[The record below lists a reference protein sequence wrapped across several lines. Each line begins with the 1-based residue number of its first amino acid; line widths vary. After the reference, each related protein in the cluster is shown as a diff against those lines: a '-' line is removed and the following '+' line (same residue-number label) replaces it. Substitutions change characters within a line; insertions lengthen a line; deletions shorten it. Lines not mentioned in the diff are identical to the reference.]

1 MFHLITQNTKLRKGD
16 AYGYFNVG
24 LSLAPHRVSGYQV
37 CPMAS
42 KGCAAACLFNSG
54 AARAYPKIN
63 AARIRKTRM
72 YFEDRENFLALL
84 NADILTAKRKAARMG
99 KKLIVR
105 LNVLSDIQWENH
117 GIIQAHPDVTFYDYT
132 KIVKRMHPDSTAS
145 KLPNYHLTFSRSES
159 NQADV
164 ERVLAWGGNVAVV
177 FEGELPVT
185 YLGRKVVNGDLNDAR
200 HDDEK
205 GVVVGLVEKRT
216 GVRDESGF
224 IIREGGAA

>member
-1 MFHLITQNTKLRKGD
+1 MFHLLTQNTKLKKSD
-16 AYGYFNVG
+16 SFGYYNVG

-42 KGCAAACLFNSG
+42 KGCAAACLFGAG

-72 YFEDRENFLALL
+72 YFENRAEFLALL
-84 NADILTAKRKAARMG
+84 NADILTAKRKAARLG

-105 LNVLSDIQWENH
+105 LNVLSDIPWENH

-132 KIVKRMHPDSTAS
+132 KIAKRMHPDSLAS
-145 KLPNYHLTFSRSES
+145 SLPNYHLTFSRSES

-177 FEGELPVT
+177 FEGELPAT
-185 YLGRKVVNGDLNDAR
+185 YLGREVLNGDLNDAR
-200 HDDEK
+200 HNDKK
-205 GVVVGLVEKRT
+205 GCIVGLVEKKT
-216 GVRDESGF
+216 AVRDESGF
-224 IIREGGAA
+224 IIRGRV